1 LNPFLGSLALIPVEK
16 ILNTIVGRDPHIAK
30 QFLAFDSKCIEII
43 SRQPSLTLNLRFEDG
58 AVRLSAI
65 DTESLGIEA
74 DATISG
80 KAETLLR
87 LLGQKS
93 DQRPLA
99 NAALD
104 ISGDATLV
112 QDLQMTIESLD
123 INWQDY
129 LAPILGDVLSNEL
142 GAVERSA
149 KDWGRS
155 AGGSMRRNV
164 RDYLSEEA
172 RLVPTALEVDSFSN
186 RLDHLRLGIDRLEA
200 KTELLQRRLALLP
213 QAK

>member
-1 LNPFLGSLALIPVEK
+1 LNQFLGSLALIPVEK
-16 ILNTIVGRDPHIAK
+16 ILNAIVARDPHIAK

-43 SRQPSLTLNLRFEDG
+43 SRQPSLTLSLRFEDG
-58 AVRLSAI
+58 TIRLSAI
-65 DTESLGIEA
+65 DSETLGIEA

-80 KAETLLR
+80 KAETLLG
-87 LLGQKS
+87 LVGQKS
-93 DQRPLA
+93 DRRPLA
-99 NAALD
+99 NAELD

-123 INWQDY
+123 IDWQDY

-142 GAVERSA
+142 GEVERSA
-149 KDWGRS
+149 KGWGQS
-155 AGGSMRRNV
+155 AGSSMRRNV

-200 KTELLQRRLALLP
+200 KTELLQRRLALHP